1 MQKRLIVTG
10 LVLVGAVVIILM
22 FALVYPPLI
31 LQLEYNGSIKA
42 KRQTS

>member
-10 LVLVGAVVIILM
+10 LVLSGAVVIILM
-22 FALVYPPLI
+22 FALGYPPLI
-31 LQLEYNGSIKA
+31 LQLEYKGSIKA